1 MPDDPANIEALQE
14 LKATEGAQAVKEQG
28 IRQLLTVLDPHPN
41 DAKLSYA
48 NVLARLQTVMLREM
62 QAATAMEHTPA
73 AAPAMPPAAHT
84 EPDTA
89 PEIDPDTEEDEPH
102 ESTA

>member
-28 IRQLLTVLDPHPN
+28 IRQLLQLLDPHPN

-62 QAATAMEHTPA
+62 QAATAMEPTPPA
-73 AAPAMPPAAHT
+73 TPAMPPAAHAEPASDSDT
-84 EPDTA
+84 EPDTDEETSHA
-89 PEIDPDTEEDEPH
+89 P
-102 ESTA
+102 A